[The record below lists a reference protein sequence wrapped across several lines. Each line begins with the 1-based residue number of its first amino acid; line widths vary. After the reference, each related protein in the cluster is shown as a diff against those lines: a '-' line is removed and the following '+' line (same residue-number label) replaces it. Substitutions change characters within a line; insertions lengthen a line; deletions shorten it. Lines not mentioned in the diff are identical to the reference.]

1 MTQPNEKPKL
11 NITRIA
17 AVMSLIAAVVLLA
30 LVFVLPLVLKSAVV
44 SEILAAGAVT
54 YICAMLGILVTF
66 AVRDAEPIIVLKA
79 HMLGHTLR
87 LFLTLGIGIAL
98 IKISGMDTYG
108 VVITMSA
115 LYLPVMAV
123 EAVMSAAEF
132 QRCFGRASSA
142 QATEVLS

>member
-1 MTQPNEKPKL
+1 MTQASEKPRL
-11 NITRIA
+11 NLTRIA
-17 AVMSLIAAVVLLA
+17 AVMSLVSAGVLLV
-30 LVFVLPLVLKSAVV
+30 LVFVLPMVLKSATTGQ
-44 SEILAAGAVT
+44 ILAAGAVT
-54 YICAMLGILVTF
+54 YVCAMLGLLVTF
-66 AVRDAEPIIVLKA
+66 AVRDADPIIVLKA

-123 EAVMSAAEF
+123 EAAMSAVEF